1 MIQWKFLQCNL
12 KANQWRKNVCI
23 NASHRIERT
32 NPVVAADKTT
42 LYVAIAAV
50 MSAIMAFTWLY
61 KFPSLH
67 YHISTPLPPIPSTS
81 PTVHTKIRRWIAGW
95 LVGWLRCLFDRPTV
109 QTENRLEQNKNTEN
123 VKKGNNSNGSR
134 TAKKTTTKTWMY
146 TNKVY
151 FHIHIQ
157 CCWLVL
163 NTLKRPTAK
172 LPACLSASRITTAV
186 RNVWFYY
193 SSELI

>member
-1 MIQWKFLQCNL
+1 MYK
-12 KANQWRKNVCI
+12 
-23 NASHRIERT
+23 RITSDRT
-32 NPVVAADKTT
+32 NEPRCRRRQNDVIRRHCCRHV
-42 LYVAIAAV
+42 
-50 MSAIMAFTWLY
+50 S
-61 KFPSLH
+61 
-67 YHISTPLPPIPSTS
+67 YHGIHLALQIPLTPLSYLNTPPTITIYIADSPHKNTS
-81 PTVHTKIRRWIAGW
+81 LDCWLAGW
-95 LVGWLRCLFDRPTV
+95 MVALFIRSTDRPNWKSTWTK
-109 QTENRLEQNKNTEN
+109 QKHWKC
-123 VKKGNNSNGSR
+123 KKGNNSNGSR

-172 LPACLSASRITTAV
+172 LPACLSASSITTAV